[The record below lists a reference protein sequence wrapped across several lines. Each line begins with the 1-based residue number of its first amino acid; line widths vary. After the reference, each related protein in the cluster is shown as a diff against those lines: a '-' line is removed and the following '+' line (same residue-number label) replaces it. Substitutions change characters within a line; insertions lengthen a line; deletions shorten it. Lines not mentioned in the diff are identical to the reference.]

1 MPPAAAAAALRA
13 ADRRVCFLTHAWRC
27 CVHPDPDGATLAAL
41 LRLLRDPL
49 GAHVVG
55 VFVDF
60 ACLPQWPRTAEQEA
74 HRTGIVSNVLGNL
87 HRMPAARSI
96 TTEVSKS
103 VRLLIDPG
111 RADQAGSNAAMVLTY
126 RTKVSVTPV
135 RR

>member
-1 MPPAAAAAALRA
+1 MGHRA
-13 ADRRVCFLTHAWRC
+13 ARRQGGLLRSSRRFLTEFTGQQYI
-27 CVHPDPDGATLAAL
+27 VDGAE
-41 LRLLRDPL
+41 P
-49 GAHVVG
+49 GIVG
-55 VFVDF
+55 
-60 ACLPQWPRTAEQEA
+60 RTAEQEA
-74 HRTGIVSNVLGNL
+74 HRTGVVSNVLGNL

-96 TTEVSKS
+96 TTEVCKS